1 MEELCKT
8 LSSGDDITTV
18 HMKLQQL
25 RLVAKTLTRSG
36 YSNSGMEAVDISQI
50 LFLLENDWQLMTSGK
65 GGVACL

>member
-1 MEELCKT
+1 MGELCKT

-50 LFLLENDWQLMTSGK
+50 LFLLEND
-65 GGVACL
+65 